1 MKCQDIE
8 RLIIDSSEEDFTE
21 EERERIEEHLAQ
33 CPRCH
38 SFQDDLK
45 KIRTFL
51 KEMTPPSPPA
61 ELARCTQ
68 LLCYTR
74 MRRSQQAE
82 EKARSRIQQTP
93 PIPVYIWGA
102 LVSLT
107 ILTLILTLPLIE
119 GLTSDQPL
127 QPPMF
132 GVLVLM
138 IQNAVMLCFSPIL
151 LRKYRMK
158 NQDFESPNNGAN
170 AF

>member
-8 RLIIDSSEEDFTE
+8 RLIIDSSEEDFSE

-33 CPRCH
+33 CPRCQ

-45 KIRTFL
+45 KIRTSL
-51 KEMTPPSPPA
+51 KEMTPLSPPA
-61 ELARCTQ
+61 ELARRTQ

-82 EKARSRIQQTP
+82 KQVHTRIQAP
-93 PIPVYIWGA
+93 AIPVYIWVA

-107 ILTLILTLPLIE
+107 ILTVILTLPLIE

-132 GVLVLM
+132 GVLILM

-158 NQDFESPNNGAN
+158 NQDFESLHNGAN